1 MPKTEMTIQVG
12 KDGQMNI
19 TDVATSAEQNL
30 NQPATKTGSTFKS
43 MSWGEKWCY
52 IKEFVTVEPLL
63 VLYIFGNILARPAF
77 DNLMLQK
84 ACLVDSGFEDI
95 ICQRIIAG
103 ESAEFNL
110 TEEVNTVHLHIANAS
125 SWLVPITTILPLIL
139 SLFWGSYSDRYQI
152 RKPFLLLP
160 VCGEILSTMSCI
172 LSTIFLRQ
180 WNLTTFLASAY
191 FTSTCLGG
199 QTLLVVALF
208 AYIADVSSVE
218 ERTLRIGVCQTA
230 MLIAQISS
238 NALSGILFQHIGY
251 YGIFCTCFCI
261 MVLSLLYGVFYVKDN
276 LKSKNENKKCI
287 LVDLFDATLILETIR
302 VVLVKKIGNNRLFI
316 ILLMVIFFIYNGVLQ
331 GENSIF
337 FLYLNAVLGFD
348 VVNFSYVVTYSTLIF
363 LKGLMLGTYLFTK
376 VFKLTD
382 YAIIIIVL
390 INKIIANIVMA
401 AAVNK
406 IMIYI
411 GVYIELFNNL
421 SVIALRSLATKVVR
435 QEDLGKAQSFF
446 GIFETLGGAVFVPI
460 YTQLI
465 FTNTQTNFPSAF
477 LYGALLFFGICILIV
492 FFMRMKERQV
502 LTGGTNDMNKNKKGI
517 DNPAMIV
524 ADTEISHM

>member
-19 TDVATSAEQNL
+19 TDVATSAKQNL
-30 NQPATKTGSTFKS
+30 NQPANNTGSTFKS
-43 MSWGEKWCY
+43 MPWGEKWCY
-52 IKEFVTVEPLL
+52 IKDLVTVEPLL
-63 VLYIFGNILARPAF
+63 MLYIFGNILVLPAF
-77 DNLMLQK
+77 KNLKLQK

-125 SWLVPITTILPLIL
+125 SWLVPITTILPMIL

-160 VCGEILSTMSCI
+160 LCGEILSTMSCI

-180 WNLTTFLASAY
+180 WNLTTLLASAY

-230 MLIAQISS
+230 LSIAQISS

-251 YGIFCTCFCI
+251 YGVFCTSFCSL
-261 MVLSLLYGVFYVKDN
+261 VLGLLYGIFYVKDN
-276 LKSKNENKKCI
+276 LKSRNENKKCI

-302 VVLVKKIGNNRLFI
+302 VILVKKVGNNRLYI
-316 ILLMVIFFIYNGVLQ
+316 ILLMAIFFIYNGVFA
-331 GENSIF
+331 GEDEIF
-337 FLYLNAVLGFD
+337 FFYLNAMLGFD
-348 VVNFSYVVTYSTLIF
+348 AVNYSYVITYANLLN
-363 LKGLMLGTYLFTK
+363 LKGLILGTYLFTK
-376 VFKLTD
+376 VFKFTD
-382 YAIIIIVL
+382 YTIIIITF
-390 INKIIANIVMA
+390 INKIIGNIVMA
-401 AAVNK
+401 AAANK

-411 GVYIELFNNL
+411 GVYIELFNR
-421 SVIALRSLATKVVR
+421 VTIITLRSLATKVVR
-435 QEDLGKAQSFF
+435 QEDLGKVQSFF
-446 GIFETLGGAVFVPI
+446 GIFESLGGAVFVPI
-460 YTQLI
+460 YNQLI
-465 FTNTQTNFPSAF
+465 FANTQTNFPSAF
-477 LYGALLFFGICILIV
+477 MYGALLFFGICILIV
-492 FFMRMKERQV
+492 FFMRLKERQV
-502 LTGGTNDMNKNKKGI
+502 LSGGTNDMNENKQGI

-524 ADTEISHM
+524 ANTEISHM